1 MNEVSQEIVEKL
13 VSDASMSKSKEI
25 NRGSSASAPTPTST
39 PRGATSSSP
48 TPSSRVAP
56 PKEGDSVDFEQLD
69 SIKEAIKQVKSDSD
83 VENWCLIGYV
93 EDGSMKKIELTG
105 KGSGSLDELKS
116 HLKDDNV
123 YYGLLRTEDKIDES
137 VTIKFVFIHFIGN
150 GLKPL
155 HRAKISTHK
164 GAVTKLFTPYHIDF
178 TISEA
183 DEITTELVHKRVSE
197 TSGSGS
203 KVLTKDGTTT
213 MSQKAAASTSTGVSA
228 AARNRNSIT
237 TTSSLA
243 IVNEDAVKQAI
254 SSVRKDG
261 SDVNY
266 ALVGYVENSRD
277 KIGLIASGAD
287 LEDLK
292 SHLKDDSA
300 FYGLYRVFETID
312 KSNTIKFVLISFLG
326 DRTNPLLKAKTATH
340 SGKVKDLLGQHHVS
354 LFATSLDE
362 VEQI

>member
-1 MNEVSQEIVEKL
+1 M
-13 VSDASMSKSKEI
+13 
-25 NRGSSASAPTPTST
+25 
-39 PRGATSSSP
+39 
-48 TPSSRVAP
+48 
-56 PKEGDSVDFEQLD
+56 
-69 SIKEAIKQVKSDSD
+69 
-83 VENWCLIGYV
+83 
-93 EDGSMKKIELTG
+93 
-105 KGSGSLDELKS
+105 
-116 HLKDDNV
+116 
-123 YYGLLRTEDKIDES
+123 RTEDKIDES

-164 GAVTKLFTPYHIDF
+164 GAVTKLFTPYHVDF
-178 TISEA
+178 TISEV
-183 DEITTELVHKRVSE
+183 DEISMELVHKRVSE

-203 KVLTKDGTTT
+203 KVLNKDGSTG
-213 MSQKAAASTSTGVSA
+213 SQQKTVASTSTVSNT
-228 AARNRNSIT
+228 ARNRNSVT

-243 IVNEDAVKQAI
+243 IVNEDEVKQAI
-254 SSVRKDG
+254 TNVRKDG
-261 SDVNY
+261 SDINY

-292 SHLKDDSA
+292 SHLKEDSA
-300 FYGLYRVFETID
+300 FYGLYRVYETID
-312 KSNTIKFVLISFLG
+312 KSNTTKFVLISYLG

-362 VEQI
+362 ITQEKIEDLVSKASMSRANIK